1 MMGSLIWWPVFA
13 FSGFIGIL
21 IGALLFVFWI
31 WIIVDCAQRK
41 FKNSDEKIV
50 WIIIVVLAGWIG
62 GLIYYFVVK
71 NNNPRGISKR

>member
-1 MMGSLIWWPVFA
+1 MGSLIWWPVFA
-13 FSGFIGIL
+13 FSGFIGML

-31 WIIVDCAQRK
+31 WMIVDCAQRK

>member
-13 FSGFIGIL
+13 FSGFIGML

-31 WIIVDCAQRK
+31 WMIVDCAQRK